1 MTTSGIGPDENLWTA
16 AVRRNPEHAA
26 GYAARW
32 KRLAAAG
39 QDLDGEARLI
49 DAMAQRGS
57 RILDAGCGTGRVG
70 GYLVRAGHRV
80 VGVDLDPHLIEVAR
94 AEQPDGRWEVG
105 NLAELDL
112 VDGDGERELFDLA
125 VCAGNV
131 LTFLAG
137 AERRPALTALAAHL
151 APEGRLVVVLGS
163 PDRAEGGIVVTE
175 AHGLAPRIG
184 AIAVRPVNGLVTEK
198 DHVTFI
204 RGHFVG
210 LDRVGMVAVQG
221 QVRFRFRAHHGD
233 KRGSPGAWGRDGRSQ
248 AA

>member
-1 MTTSGIGPDENLWTA
+1 MTTPGIGPDENLWTA
-16 AVRRNPEHAA
+16 AVRRDPEHAA

-49 DAMAQRGS
+49 DAMVPRGS

-70 GYLVRAGHRV
+70 GRLARAGHEV
-80 VGVDLDPHLIEVAR
+80 VGVDLDADLIEVAR
-94 AEQPDGRWEVG
+94 SEQPRGRWEVG

-112 VDGDGERELFDLA
+112 VDGHGEREQFDLE

-151 APEGRLVVVLGS
+151 APEGRLVVG
-163 PDRAEGGIVVTE
+163 
-175 AHGLAPRIG
+175 
-184 AIAVRPVNGLVTEK
+184 
-198 DHVTFI
+198 F
-204 RGHFVG
+204 G
-210 LDRVGMVAVQG
+210 LDRGYAIEDFTADAAAAGLVLAQRFSTWDLRPAADGFLVGVLEKA
-221 QVRFRFRAHHGD
+221 
-233 KRGSPGAWGRDGRSQ
+233 
-248 AA
+248 